1 MKYKMNLGS
10 STLIV
15 DVPHPLSVLRE
26 LDQMF
31 SHAQTTE
38 SAAHRRPKPPRYDL
52 IGGVKITPAPQQTAK
67 RAQQPV
73 IVITSDGVTTT
84 ATRRIGKTIQAIAT
98 AKCNPGDT
106 FDFDEGA
113 HIAFERLCGRDP
125 FQETLESQATPEKPE
140 STATPE
146 AYNGRMICAE
156 SPYPWWTVG
165 KIYKVVDGRI
175 TANNGVVY
183 PPRSLAPYRNAED
196 ARHAGSTGIREG
208 GPRHNRRNLFLPVD
222 TEGRLLV

>member
-1 MKYKMNLGS
+1 MKYKMNLGG

-15 DVPHPLSVLRE
+15 DVPQSLSVLRD

-31 SHAQTTE
+31 SRAQTTE
-38 SAAHRRPKPPRYDL
+38 SAAHRRPKPPRYDYDM
-52 IGGVKITPAPQQTAK
+52 IGGVKITPTPQETKK

-84 ATRRIGKTIQAIAT
+84 ATRRIGKTIQVTAT
-98 AKCNPGDT
+98 AQCSPDDS

-113 HIAFERLCGRDP
+113 RIAFERLCGRDP
-125 FQETLESQATPEKPE
+125 FPERPE

-146 AYNGRMICAE
+146 AYNGRMICVE

-165 KIYKVVDGRI
+165 KIYDVVDGRI
-175 TANNGVVY
+175 TANDGDVY
-183 PPRSLAPYRNAED
+183 PPRSRAPYRDAED
-196 ARHAGSTGIREG
+196 ARHAGAAG
-208 GPRHNRRNLFLPVD
+208 GTKGDPRHNSQNLFLPVD

>member
-1 MKYKMNLGS
+1 MKYKMNLGG

-15 DVPHPLSVLRE
+15 DVPQSLSVLRD

-31 SHAQTTE
+31 SRAQTAE
-38 SAAHRRPKPPRYDL
+38 SAVHRRPKPPRYDL

-67 RAQQPV
+67 RAPQPV

-113 HIAFERLCGRDP
+113 RIAFERLCGRNP
-125 FQETLESQATPEKPE
+125 FQAYAGR
-140 STATPE
+140 ATPE

-165 KIYKVVDGRI
+165 KIYEVVDGRI
-175 TANNGVVY
+175 TADDGDVY
-183 PPRSLAPYRNAED
+183 PPRSRAPYRDAKD
-196 ARHAGSTGIREG
+196 ARHAGAAGVTDGD
-208 GPRHNRRNLFLPVD
+208 PRHNRRNLFLPVD
-222 TEGRLLV
+222 TEGRLQV

>member
-1 MKYKMNLGS
+1 MKYKMNLGD

-15 DVPHPLSVLRE
+15 DVSHPLSVLRE

-31 SHAQTTE
+31 SRAQTTE
-38 SAAHRRPKPPRYDL
+38 SAAHR
-52 IGGVKITPAPQQTAK
+52 QTAK
-67 RAQQPV
+67 RAPQPV

-84 ATRRIGKTIQAIAT
+84 ATRRIGKAIQATAT

-113 HIAFERLCGRDP
+113 RIAFERLCGRDP
-125 FQETLESQATPEKPE
+125 FPEKPK
-140 STATPE
+140 

-165 KIYKVVDGRI
+165 KIYEVVDGRI
-175 TANNGVVY
+175 TADDGDVY
-183 PPRSLAPYRNAED
+183 PPRSRVPYRDAED
-196 ARHAGSTGIREG
+196 ARHAGAAGSMEG
-208 GPRHNRRNLFLPVD
+208 DPRHNRRNLFLPVD

>member
-31 SHAQTTE
+31 SRAQTTE
-38 SAAHRRPKPPRYDL
+38 SAAHR
-52 IGGVKITPAPQQTAK
+52 QTAK
-67 RAQQPV
+67 RAPQPV

-84 ATRRIGKTIQAIAT
+84 ATRRIGKAIAVT
-98 AKCNPGDT
+98 ATAQCGPDDS

-113 HIAFERLCGRDP
+113 RIAFERLCGRDP
-125 FQETLESQATPEKPE
+125 FPEKPE
-140 STATPE
+140 RPTIPK

-165 KIYKVVDGRI
+165 KIYEVVDGRI
-175 TANNGVVY
+175 MSNDGDVY
-183 PPRSLAPYRNAED
+183 PPRDRAPYRDAED
-196 ARHAGSTGIREG
+196 ARHAGSG
-208 GPRHNRRNLFLPVD
+208 GSFTDSDPRHNHRNLFLPVD
-222 TEGRLLV
+222 AEGRLLV

>member
-1 MKYKMNLGS
+1 MKYKINLGGN
-10 STLIV
+10 TLIV
-15 DVPHPLSVLRE
+15 DMPHPLSVLRDLDHLRE

-31 SHAQTTE
+31 SRAQTAE

-67 RAQQPV
+67 RVPQPV

-84 ATRRIGKTIQAIAT
+84 ATRRIGKAIQATAT

-113 HIAFERLCGRDP
+113 RIAFERLCGRDP
-125 FQETLESQATPEKPE
+125 FPEKQK

-146 AYNGRMICAE
+146 AYNGRMICVE

-165 KIYKVVDGRI
+165 KIYEVVDGRI
-175 TANNGVVY
+175 TANDGDVY
-183 PPRSLAPYRNAED
+183 PPQNKAPYRDAKD
-196 ARHAGSTGIREG
+196 ARHAGSAGAFTEDDA
-208 GPRHNRRNLFLPVD
+208 RHNPRNLFLPVD

>member
-1 MKYKMNLGS
+1 MKYKMNLGD

-31 SHAQTTE
+31 SRGQATGP
-38 SAAHRRPKPPRYDL
+38 AVHR
-52 IGGVKITPAPQQTAK
+52 QTAK
-67 RAQQPV
+67 RAPQPV

-84 ATRRIGKTIQAIAT
+84 ATRRIGKEIQATAT

-113 HIAFERLCGRDP
+113 RIAFERLCGRDP
-125 FQETLESQATPEKPE
+125 FPEKPK
-140 STATPE
+140 

-165 KIYKVVDGRI
+165 KIYEVVDGRI
-175 TANNGVVY
+175 TADDGDVY
-183 PPRSLAPYRNAED
+183 PPRSRVPYRDAED
-196 ARHAGSTGIREG
+196 ARHAGAAGSTEG
-208 GPRHNRRNLFLPVD
+208 DPRHNSQNLFLPVD
-222 TEGRLLV
+222 AEGRLLV

>member
-1 MKYKMNLGS
+1 MKYKMNLGG

-15 DVPHPLSVLRE
+15 DVPHPLSVLRDLDHLRE

-31 SHAQTTE
+31 SRAQTAA
-38 SAAHRRPKPPRYDL
+38 SAAHR
-52 IGGVKITPAPQQTAK
+52 QTAK
-67 RAQQPV
+67 RAPQPV

-84 ATRRIGKTIQAIAT
+84 ATRRIGKAIQATAT

-113 HIAFERLCGRDP
+113 RIAFERLCGRDP
-125 FQETLESQATPEKPE
+125 FPEKRE

-146 AYNGRMICAE
+146 AYNGRMICVE
-156 SPYPWWTVG
+156 SPSPWWTVG
-165 KIYKVVDGRI
+165 KIYEVVDGRI
-175 TANNGVVY
+175 TANDGDVY
-183 PPRSLAPYRNAED
+183 PPRSRAPYRDAED
-196 ARHAGSTGIREG
+196 AKHAGNAGGLEG
-208 GPRHNRRNLFLPVD
+208 DTRHNNRNLFLPVD